1 MRATTV
7 RARARAERTA
17 RIEQAALQLFRTRG
31 FDHVTVEDI
40 CGRAGVSPA
49 TFYRHFGTKDA
60 VVFSYRGAFDGALRE
75 AIDAVADL
83 PEHARL
89 NAVLQTFARFL
100 ESQRE
105 TIAARDAIV
114 LGHPR
119 LLQQTLTV
127 QRDLEAVLAAGLARL
142 RGLAQP
148 DPTARLEA
156 GIGMLVLRVAFRAGQ
171 ESGAP
176 LITTL
181 HDALAAVR
189 HVVCRPSPPGP
200 HRTAA
205 DELQGNG
212 VRT

>member
-1 MRATTV
+1 MRATTA

-17 RIEQAALQLFRTRG
+17 WIEQVALDLFRNRG
-31 FDHVTVEDI
+31 FDQVTVEDI

-60 VVFSYRGAFDGALRE
+60 VVFSYRGDFDRELRA
-75 AIDAVADL
+75 AIDAVTDL
-83 PEHARL
+83 PEHTRL
-89 NAVLQTFARFL
+89 IAVLQTFATFL
-100 ESQRE
+100 ESQRA

-142 RGLAQP
+142 RSLPQP
-148 DPTARLEA
+148 DLTARLEA
-156 GIGMLVLRVAFRAGQ
+156 GIGMLVLRVTFRSGQ
-171 ESGAP
+171 ETGTP
-176 LITTL
+176 LTATL

-189 HVVCRPSPPGP
+189 HVVCRPDRPSPQ
-200 HRTAA
+200 RTAA
-205 DELQGNG
+205 DDIQRGTG
-212 VRT
+212 

>member
-1 MRATTV
+1 MTG
-7 RARARAERTA
+7 RARGRAERTA
-17 RIEQAALQLFRTRG
+17 RIEQVALELFRARG
-31 FDHVTVEDI
+31 FDHVTVEDV

-75 AIDAVADL
+75 AIDAAADL

-89 NAVLQTFARFL
+89 IAVLQAFAGFL

-114 LGHPR
+114 LDHPR

-148 DPTARLEA
+148 DSTARLEA
-156 GIGMLVLRVAFRAGQ
+156 GIGMLVLRVAFRAGH
-171 ESGAP
+171 ESGTP
-176 LITTL
+176 LIRTL
-181 HDALAAVR
+181 DDALAAVR
-189 HVVCRPSPPGP
+189 HVVCRPGPPDP
-200 HRTAA
+200 HRAA
-205 DELQGNG
+205 TGELHG
-212 VRT
+212 RTE